1 MLPNQNRYDWSP
13 IVKRPDYS
21 WPNGRRLA
29 FYVIT
34 NIEYFAFGAGDVS
47 LDNAVINSPPTQRN
61 YAWRDYGNRVGIWR
75 LFRLLD
81 DLQLPAAHNVNS
93 MLYRYRP
100 KIFGPIRGRQD
111 EIVGH
116 GRTHS
121 ELAAGKWEHDEAQII
136 REATEAIA
144 AHEGQPPQGWLNGS
158 GPQTGATMDLLA
170 EAGYRYMMD
179 WPCDDQPVWMR
190 TRAGPI
196 LSVPYSFEVNDTI
209 MAIRRRHSG
218 REFADMIVDQFE
230 EMLDQCIEQP
240 LVCSVPLHPFV
251 AGQPFRLRPLRQAL
265 RHCIEHRQRNR
276 VWLTRPGEIARYC
289 YGLPPGVI
297 PGSGSP

>member
-1 MLPNQNRYDWSP
+1 MLPVQNRYAWSP

-21 WPNGRRLA
+21 WPDGRRLA

-34 NIEYFAFGAGDVS
+34 NIEYFAFGAGDVA
-47 LDNAVINSPPTQRN
+47 LDNAVINASPTQRN

-75 LFRLLD
+75 LFHLLD
-81 DLQLPAAHNVNS
+81 DLRLPAAHNVNS
-93 MLYRYRP
+93 LLYRYHP
-100 KIFGPIRGRQD
+100 DVFEPIRRRQD

-116 GRTHS
+116 GRTNS
-121 ELAAGKWEHDEAQII
+121 ELVAGKWEYDEAQII

-144 AHEGQPPQGWLNGS
+144 THEGRPPQGWLNGS
-158 GPQTGATMDLLA
+158 GPQTGSTMDRLA

-179 WPCDDQPVWMR
+179 WPCDDQPIWMR

-209 MAIRRRHSG
+209 MAIRRQHSG

-230 EMLDQCIEQP
+230 EMLEQCVEQP

-265 RHCIEHRQRNR
+265 RHCIGHRHRDR

-297 PGSGSP
+297 PGSISS